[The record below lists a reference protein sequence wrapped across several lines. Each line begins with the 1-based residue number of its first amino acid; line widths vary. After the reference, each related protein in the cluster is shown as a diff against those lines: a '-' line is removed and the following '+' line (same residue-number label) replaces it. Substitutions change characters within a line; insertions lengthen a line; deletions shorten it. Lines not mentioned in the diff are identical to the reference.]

1 MSGHENTSA
10 PVSTRPRAW
19 DFMETVFVALIAYA
33 TYHLALWIVILVLW
47 SMPDGLKWSLDQLG
61 LESVADIVATPLVA
75 AVLWIATQM
84 ARRDFAEYL
93 ALNWPSLEELMR
105 ALAITA
111 IILLTEILA
120 RYAVGA
126 PHASLPYAN
135 ADQTGG
141 LLIFLIGAC
150 IAAPVTEEFVFRG
163 FIFRGWSE
171 SFLGPVGCIL
181 LTSAVWAMLHVQ
193 HEWFGRFF
201 IFVSGLALGY
211 FRWRSNSTWLP
222 ITVHSAMNV
231 FVAVAAG
238 LRI

>member
-1 MSGHENTSA
+1 MSGHKNTSA

-111 IILLTEILA
+111 VVCA
-120 RYAVGA
+120 
-126 PHASLPYAN
+126 AN
-135 ADQTGG
+135 CQRAQ
-141 LLIFLIGAC
+141 FLRPA
-150 IAAPVTEEFVFRG
+150 
-163 FIFRGWSE
+163 
-171 SFLGPVGCIL
+171 L
-181 LTSAVWAMLHVQ
+181 VWAK
-193 HEWFGRFF
+193 
-201 IFVSGLALGY
+201 
-211 FRWRSNSTWLP
+211 RSNQHRMDGICAPFGSLYRP
-222 ITVHSAMNV
+222 IVISV
-231 FVAVAAG
+231 
-238 LRI
+238 I